1 MKWSKPEIQAI
12 LNEADVEHMDL
23 LGDWSWSGQG
33 NNDWSGQTA
42 PWCGQGGS
50 PWTGQGGNWKGQ
62 S

>member
-33 NNDWSGQTA
+33 NNDWSDSTLVWSGLDRRFL
-42 PWCGQGGS
+42 
-50 PWTGQGGNWKGQ
+50 
-62 S
+62 